1 MNNAI
6 IVETKI
12 KSPLEKVW
20 KIWNDPKHIV
30 QWYNA
35 SEDWHTPK
43 AENDLKPGGKF
54 SYRMEAKDGSAGFD
68 FEGRYD
74 QVVEHRLIT
83 FTLNDD
89 RKVKIEF
96 STDASG
102 TTVVETFEAED
113 TNSHKL
119 QRDGW
124 QAILDNFKMHV
135 ETSAKPVKIQF
146 KIVIN
151 APSEKVYKT
160 MIDKQHYKEWT
171 KEFNPTSDFEGSWE
185 KGAKI
190 LFIGIDEK
198 GNKGGMVSRIK
209 ENILNKYISIEH
221 IGLFEN
227 GKEITSGLEVEGWA
241 GALENYTF
249 TEDNGKTVLSVDT
262 DSNNEYKNY
271 FEEIWPKALN
281 KLKSICENNI
291 N

>member
-1 MNNAI
+1 MNNTL
-6 IVETKI
+6 IVETQI
-12 KSPLEKVW
+12 KSSVEKVW

-30 QWYNA
+30 QWYTA

-43 AENDLKPGGKF
+43 AKNDLKPGGRF
-54 SYRMEAKDGSAGFD
+54 SYKMEAKDGSATFD
-68 FEGRYD
+68 FEGIYD
-74 QVVEHRLIT
+74 DVIEHKLIT
-83 FTLNDD
+83 FTLSDK
-89 RKVKIEF
+89 RKVRIEF
-96 STDASG
+96 STDANG
-102 TTVVETFEAED
+102 TKVVETFEAEN
-113 TNSHKL
+113 TNSHEL

-135 ETSAKPVKIQF
+135 ETSAKLVKLQF
-146 KIVIN
+146 KIIIN
-151 APSEKVYKT
+151 APSNKVYTT

-171 KEFNPTSDFEGSWE
+171 KEFSPTSDFEGSWE

-190 LFIGIDEK
+190 LFIGFDEQ

-209 ENILNKYISIEH
+209 DNIPNKYISIEH
-221 IGLFEN
+221 IGLLEN

-262 DSNNEYKNY
+262 DSNNEYKDY
-271 FEEIWPKALN
+271 FDEIWPKALN